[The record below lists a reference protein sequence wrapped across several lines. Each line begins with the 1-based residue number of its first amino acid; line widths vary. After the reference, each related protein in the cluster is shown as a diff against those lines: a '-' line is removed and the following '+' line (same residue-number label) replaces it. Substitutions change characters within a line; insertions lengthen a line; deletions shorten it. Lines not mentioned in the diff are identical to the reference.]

1 LFRFE
6 LFLYFTMSFLLENSL
21 HYKCLNDN
29 IDDFDL
35 NIVFTK
41 DKNLIQQFLELRNN
55 IMFNELNIKSLE
67 TSSLLDDEAEFLLV
81 LNNNQKVIAGCKF
94 LYSQITEGKSSSI
107 LSQEVANTDFLY
119 EKFLPTID
127 LRKNLQISELSN
139 LVIDNNYRL
148 YSKIILQNLFAKF
161 IKELQNKVNYC
172 FWATEIVRSRFYK
185 KIFSSLNVK
194 TYISMQYLWFESNKY
209 PSRNK
214 SSLCQNYVGYVKFF

>member
-1 LFRFE
+1 
-6 LFLYFTMSFLLENSL
+6 MSVLLENSL
-21 HYKCLNDN
+21 HYKCLNVN

-94 LYSQITEGKSSSI
+94 LYSQITEGKSSNI

>member
-1 LFRFE
+1 
-6 LFLYFTMSFLLENSL
+6 MSVLLENSL

-94 LYSQITEGKSSSI
+94 LYSQITEDKSSSI

-214 SSLCQNYVGYVKFF
+214 NSLCQNYVGYVKFF

>member
-1 LFRFE
+1 MKIYLEHHILNQNLEDNLLNLGLQIIFSKNN
-6 LFLYFTMSFLLENSL
+6 YFIN
-21 HYKCLNDN
+21 
-29 IDDFDL
+29 
-35 NIVFTK
+35 
-41 DKNLIQQFLELRNN
+41 QFLMLRNN
-55 IMFNELNIKSLE
+55 IMQKELKINELNF
-67 TSSLLDDEAEFLLV
+67 LDDEADFLLV
-81 LNNNQKVIAGCKF
+81 INDNQKVIAGCKF

-107 LSQEVANTDFLY
+107 LSQEISNTDFLY

-148 YSKIILQNLFAKF
+148 YSTIILQNMFAKF

-194 TYISMQYLWFESNKY
+194 TYISMQYLWFESDKY

-214 SSLCQNYVGYVKFF
+214 NSLCQNYIGYVKFF

>member
-1 LFRFE
+1 MFWFE
-6 LFLYFTMSFLLENSL
+6 LFLYFTMSVLLENSL
-21 HYKCLNDN
+21 HYKCLNVN

-214 SSLCQNYVGYVKFF
+214 NSLCQNYVGYVKFF

>member
-1 LFRFE
+1 
-6 LFLYFTMSFLLENSL
+6 MSVLLENSL
-21 HYKCLNDN
+21 HYKCLNVN

-67 TSSLLDDEAEFLLV
+67 TSSLLDDKAEFLLV

-194 TYISMQYLWFESNKY
+194 TYISIQYPWFESNKY

-214 SSLCQNYVGYVKFF
+214 NSLCQNYVGYVKFF

>member
-1 LFRFE
+1 
-6 LFLYFTMSFLLENSL
+6 MPVLLENSL

-29 IDDFDL
+29 IYEFDL
-35 NIVFTK
+35 NVVFTK
-41 DKNLIQQFLELRNN
+41 DKNLIQQFLVLRNN
-55 IMFNELNIKSLE
+55 IMFDELSIKKSE
-67 TSSLLDDEAEFLLV
+67 IFSSFDDEAEFLLV
-81 LNNNQKVIAGCKF
+81 VNNNQKVIAGCKF

-148 YSKIILQNLFAKF
+148 YSKMILQNLFAKF

-185 KIFSSLNVK
+185 TIFSSLNVK

>member
-1 LFRFE
+1 
-6 LFLYFTMSFLLENSL
+6 MSVLLENSL
-21 HYKCLNDN
+21 HYKCLNNN
-29 IDDFDL
+29 IDEFDI
-35 NIVFTK
+35 NVVFTK

-67 TSSLLDDEAEFLLV
+67 ISSLLDDEAEFLLV

-94 LYSQITEGKSSSI
+94 LYSKITEGKSSNI
-107 LSQEVANTDFLY
+107 LSQEIANTDFLY
-119 EKFLPTID
+119 EKFLSTID
-127 LRKNLQISELSN
+127 LRKNFQISELSN
-139 LVIDNNYRL
+139 LVINNNYRL
-148 YSKIILQNLFAKF
+148 YSIIILQNLFAKF

-214 SSLCQNYVGYVKFF
+214 DSLCQNYVGYVKFF

>member
-1 LFRFE
+1 
-6 LFLYFTMSFLLENSL
+6 MSVLLENSL
-21 HYKCLNDN
+21 HYKCLNVN

-94 LYSQITEGKSSSI
+94 LYSQITEGKSSNI

-214 SSLCQNYVGYVKFF
+214 NFLCQNYVGYVKFF

>member
-1 LFRFE
+1 
-6 LFLYFTMSFLLENSL
+6 M
-21 HYKCLNDN
+21 
-29 IDDFDL
+29 
-35 NIVFTK
+35 
-41 DKNLIQQFLELRNN
+41 
-55 IMFNELNIKSLE
+55 
-67 TSSLLDDEAEFLLV
+67 LDDEAEFLLV

-94 LYSQITEGKSSSI
+94 LYSQITEGKSSNI

-214 SSLCQNYVGYVKFF
+214 NFLCQNYVGYVKFF